1 MTAPW
6 YQGAVIYVTFSLS
19 SGSICIEVDGKVC
32 IYGKQ
37 RGKFPMSVAVVL
49 ASSIDGGTIRVV
61 LFIMVLLAVA
71 LILTGCVIALLTF
84 YKQIKVPEAR

>member
-1 MTAPW
+1 MEKFVFM
-6 YQGAVIYVTFSLS
+6 QSKG
-19 SGSICIEVDGKVC
+19 
-32 IYGKQ
+32 
-37 RGKFPMSVAVVL
+37 GKFPMSVAVVL

-71 LILTGCVIALLTF
+71 LILTGCAIALLTL